1 MGINDEYN
9 RVAIEYVSLMSALEL
24 LAMVEQVPEH
34 FAARWLLEKEAHL
47 HLTIYDPQSETPTPY
62 GIGFGVFAGSPE
74 FPEITLE
81 TVLRAIAEPGSC
93 HPVDAA
99 AYRIGNRL
107 YFGKDEFWRFVLD
120 HGADITVEWF
130 SRFTNDDD
138 VPSFWQDEWHAVRS
152 RENNSGA
159 HAAHSRL
166 QAMELEVK
174 RLTHELATATAEIA
188 TLRDQLSGASAQR
201 NAAAQD
207 SPTRILLSPGSR
219 NGRHWT
225 RQDLQVLLEARRGGA
240 KVAELAA
247 SYGITP
253 QRISTLIKKAE
264 SQERIGGSVTS
275 VWHYK
280 RR

>member
-24 LAMVEQVPEH
+24 LAMAEEVPEN

-47 HLTIYDPQSETPTPY
+47 HLAIYDPQSETPTPY
-62 GIGFGVFAGSPE
+62 GIGFGVFTGSPE
-74 FPEITLE
+74 FPEITPE
-81 TVLRAIAEPGSC
+81 TVLRAIAEPGSH

-107 YFGKDEFWRFVLD
+107 HFGKDEFWRFVLD

-138 VPSFWQDEWHAVRS
+138 VPSFWLEDWYTIRS
-152 RENNSGA
+152 RENNTGT
-159 HAAHSRL
+159 HALYSRL
-166 QAMELEVK
+166 QAMELEVN
-174 RLTHELATATAEIA
+174 RLTRELATATAQVA
-188 TLRDQLSGASAQR
+188 TLRDQLSDASVQR
-201 NAAAQD
+201 NTATQD
-207 SPTRILLSPGSR
+207 SQTRILRSPGSR

-225 RQDLQVLLEARRGGA
+225 RQDLQVLLEARREGA
-240 KVAELAA
+240 KVSELAA
-247 SYGITP
+247 SHGITP
-253 QRISTLIKKAE
+253 QRISTLLKKAE
-264 SQERIGGSVTS
+264 SQERIGSSATS